1 MPTITLT
8 QFPADGYVLVE
19 VDWTDYPQVLYAGVT
34 RRNTVTGEV
43 VTLRPYT
50 AYDGDGNLL
59 LSCGLGLWWDTE
71 PPLNVALEY
80 CTFPA
85 DVSTVLTQN
94 DDFEVTL
101 APWLASNGTAA
112 RSNLFAHQGT
122 WSAEFTPTAT
132 GTFAQL
138 FNSSTA
144 LPFVVGVPL
153 VVQAWVMSPQ
163 GWGSVQVVGSI
174 FYDDG
179 EAVAFE
185 SPSEI
190 IDNGQW
196 TYLRGELTPTKPG
209 TITSVRLIMW
219 GVVPATTLFYVDQ
232 IGIYQN
238 QPLAVSVCDT
248 LTITSEAIWL
258 KSPIY
263 PCSDVLLGICDP
275 AMDFDCEEDSRVTYV
290 GMAEDTL
297 DANTVLSEPANR
309 QYPIPVSRIRR
320 KPKSELRVLAHDCD
334 ARDAV
339 LLINEP
345 GTPLLFQAPD
355 TYCIPDRYISV
366 GPLTETRFSVDQRD
380 DFRLMFMPY
389 AVVQRPE
396 GPANGICGA
405 RIEDLCDIYTSW
417 QAMVLGGLT
426 YYDLLLG
433 LASNDGPFGGDP
445 SLLRTWDEVEVEFA
459 DWTAVTGGGTRDWDE
474 LRDGL

>member
-1 MPTITLT
+1 MPTINLT

-34 RRNTVTGEV
+34 RRNTVTGEIV
-43 VTLRPYT
+43 NLRPYT

-59 LSCGLGLWWDTE
+59 LSCGLGIWWDTE
-71 PPLNVALEY
+71 PPLNVELEY

-85 DVSTVLTQN
+85 DVSTLLTEN

-101 APWLASNGTAA
+101 APWATSNGTAV
-112 RSNLFAHQGT
+112 RSNTFAHQGT
-122 WSAEFTPTAT
+122 WSAEFTPTGSA
-132 GTFAQL
+132 GTTQL
-138 FNSSTA
+138 FNPNDSG
-144 LPFVVGVPL
+144 PFLVGVPL
-153 VVQAWVMSPQ
+153 VMQGWVMSPQ
-163 GWGSVQVVGSI
+163 GWGSVQLEGGVT
-174 FYDDG
+174 YDDG
-179 EAVAFE
+179 ESIAFD

-190 IDNGQW
+190 IDDGQW
-196 TYLRGELTPTKPG
+196 TYLRAEITPTKPG
-209 TITSVRLIMW
+209 VISSVRILFW

-238 QPLAVSVCDT
+238 QPLAVTACDT
-248 LTITSEAIWL
+248 LTIASEAVWL

-263 PCSDVLLGICDP
+263 PCSDTLLSFCDP
-275 AMDFDCEEDSRVTYV
+275 AMDFDCEEDSRVTYA
-290 GMAEDTL
+290 GMAEDVL
-297 DANTVLSEPANR
+297 AANTVLSEPANR
-309 QYPIPVSRIRR
+309 VHPIPVSRARR
-320 KPKSELRVLAHDCD
+320 APTSELRVLAHDCD

-345 GTPLLFQAPD
+345 GTPLLFQAPT

-366 GPLTETRFSVDQRD
+366 GPVTEARFSVDQRD

-417 QAMVLGGLT
+417 QSMVLGGLT
-426 YYDLLLG
+426 YEDLLLG
-433 LASNDGPFGGDP
+433 LASDQGPFSGDFDAM
-445 SLLRTWDEVEVEFA
+445 RIWDEVVVEFA
-459 DWTAVTGGGTRDWDE
+459 DWTDVTDGGARDWDE
-474 LRDGL
+474 LRIGI